1 MRAKLQ
7 HINLPLAA
15 IVAEGFLSRLS
26 FGVVSFALPL
36 YAHHLGLSLTE
47 IGLLA
52 SLNTIV
58 AIALKPVTG
67 WAADRF
73 GLKRIFIIAISLR
86 SLVALLLAFV
96 GAPWQLYSIRTA
108 HGLATSLRDP
118 SSNALIAENGGN
130 QAVASAFA
138 WYQTAKSV
146 AGSLGK
152 AFAGLLLALTAA
164 NYPLVFL
171 AAFLLSALPL
181 IVVLLYVKEGD
192 RSPEAET
199 KTSPVAVVTPPRLQT
214 PNSTTLLSR
223 WQAVMPFIGFGFLV
237 STTAEMMTGLFP
249 ILATDYA
256 GLTEAQAGLIFSI
269 STLTIMVA
277 GPVFGWISDNVSRK
291 FVLAVRSIFNTLSSL
306 IFLFVP
312 TFIGMAAG
320 KVADD
325 MGKSAF
331 RPAWG
336 SLMTHVSSL
345 DRQRRAETMSM
356 MTVGEDAGDI
366 VGPILAG
373 FLWSTW
379 GVTFALGARVVLAII
394 TEIYALFL
402 SSTLERGHSRPL
414 ATDNAAD
421 SRQVVSVGERPSMS

>member
-1 MRAKLQ
+1 MRTKLQ

-52 SLNTIV
+52 SLNTII

-86 SLVALLLAFV
+86 SLVAILLAFA

-118 SSNALIAENGGN
+118 SSNALIAENGGK

-171 AAFLLSALPL
+171 AAFLLSVLPL
-181 IVVLLYVKEGD
+181 IVVLLYVKESD
-192 RSPEAET
+192 RLPEAT
-199 KTSPVAVVTPPRLQT
+199 KTPAAPVIAPAPPQT
-214 PNSTTLLSR
+214 RGRANLLDR

-306 IFLFVP
+306 IFLFAP
-312 TFIGMAAG
+312 SFIGMTIG
-320 KVADD
+320 KIADD
-325 MGKSAF
+325 VGKSAF

-336 SLMTHVSSL
+336 SLMTHVSGL
-345 DRQRRAETMSM
+345 PEAARRNHE
-356 MTVGEDAGDI
+356 
-366 VGPILAG
+366 P
-373 FLWSTW
+373 
-379 GVTFALGARVVLAII
+379 
-394 TEIYALFL
+394 
-402 SSTLERGHSRPL
+402 H
-414 ATDNAAD
+414 D
-421 SRQVVSVGERPSMS
+421 SG

>member
-1 MRAKLQ
+1 MRTKLQ

-52 SLNTIV
+52 SLNTII

-86 SLVALLLAFV
+86 SLVAILLAFA

-118 SSNALIAENGGN
+118 SSNALIAENGGK

-171 AAFLLSALPL
+171 AAFLLSVLPL
-181 IVVLLYVKEGD
+181 IVVLLYVKESD
-192 RSPEAET
+192 RLPEAT
-199 KTSPVAVVTPPRLQT
+199 KTPAAPVIAPAPPQT
-214 PNSTTLLSR
+214 RGRANLLDR

-306 IFLFVP
+306 IFLFAP
-312 TFIGMAAG
+312 SFIGMTIG
-320 KVADD
+320 KIADD
-325 MGKSAF
+325 VGKSAF

-336 SLMTHVSSL
+336 SLMTHVSDL
-345 DRQRRAETMSM
+345 DRKRRAETMSL
-356 MTVGEDAGDI
+356 MTLGEDAGDV

-379 GVTFALGARVVLAII
+379 GVTFALGARAVLAII
-394 TEIYALFL
+394 TEIYALSL
-402 SSTLERGHSRPL
+402 SSALEKGYSRPL
-414 ATDNAAD
+414 VTDTAAD
-421 SRQVVSVGERPSMS
+421 ARQAASMGERP